1 MDGSVLPLATR
12 RPSPVR
18 TAPASPPRTVPAGQ
32 RGRAHLLDLPFAFR
46 DIGHQHGAR
55 WDAASKS
62 FLFRGDQLPPALAP
76 YACEPY
82 SWERLQQD
90 EMNGVEPVA
99 STPERKV
106 MLRKH
111 QMECVLAVRAALKA
125 ERSGYLIADDVGL
138 GKTMSTWASVMSM
151 RDADTV
157 LIVCPLAVVAH
168 WRRTI
173 RWMGDLGKRI
183 VVINYDR
190 LKKLF
195 EIDAAAAGKMA
206 ARRKKKRRVRTAKGV
221 ARYGDPAE
229 FDVIVWDEC
238 HKLRN
243 PDSARSK
250 LAKRLAE
257 EADFQLWLSA
267 TAGQNPI
274 ELQYLAPLIAEAT
287 GTRASRMTDWVE
299 WCQSQG
305 MGVTKGAFGK
315 IAWRGTSK
323 DEKER
328 EGSDEDLEIMRRLLF
343 EGTVPLGIR
352 RSPTDIAG
360 WPEVNRILMPIA
372 LDAEDRALYEQAW
385 AEFRAHLGLGGG
397 GRDSRNALV
406 ARLRFRQKASLL
418 RTGATVD
425 LALDLLD
432 QGLQV
437 AVSAGFLETLEIVRE
452 ALEKAGHGV
461 SVISGA
467 QSPGEKERQRLDFQ
481 NGRTTA
487 VVYTVEEGISLHE
500 GEYNAARRANIV
512 HDLRWSGIQMKQ
524 IEGRTHRD
532 GKFSQVYWMV
542 GENTVEE
549 GVARVVAERI
559 RSMSRMQGDEG
570 TVEEIERVLA
580 GLPA

>member
-1 MDGSVLPLATR
+1 MPLANR
-12 RPSPVR
+12 RPSPSR
-18 TAPASPPRTVPAGQ
+18 PAASTFRSAPPPPL
-32 RGRAHLLDLPFAFR
+32 RGPVHIIDLPFEMR
-46 DIGHQHGAR
+46 SLGQVNGAR
-55 WDAASKS
+55 WDPATKS
-62 FLFRGDQLPPALAP
+62 YLFRGEALPPMLQP
-76 YACEPY
+76 YASELY
-82 SWERLQQD
+82 SLERMQQD
-90 EMNGVEPVA
+90 DLNGVQLQPSV
-99 STPERKV
+99 PERRV
-106 MLRKH
+106 MLRQH
-111 QMECVLAVRAALKA
+111 QMGCVLAVRAAIKA
-125 ERSGYLIADDVGL
+125 DRTGFLVADDVGL
-138 GKTMSTWASVMSM
+138 GKTMSTWAAIMSM
-151 RDADTV
+151 QDVETV

-195 EIDAAAAGKMA
+195 EVDAAAINKMA
-206 ARRKKKRRVRTAKGV
+206 ARRKKKRRVRSAKGV
-221 ARYGDPAE
+221 ARYGDPAQ
-229 FDVIVWDEC
+229 FDVVVWDEC

-250 LAKRLAE
+250 LAKRLGD

-299 WCQSQG
+299 WCTSQG
-305 MGVTKGAFGK
+305 IGLSKGAFGK
-315 IAWRGTSK
+315 VVWRGNA
-323 DEKER
+323 KEEAER
-328 EGSDEDLEIMRRLLF
+328 KGADDDLETMRRILF
-343 EGTVPLGIR
+343 DGPVPMGIR

-360 WPEVNRILMPIA
+360 WPEVNRILMPIS

-385 AEFRAHLGLGGG
+385 GEFRSQLGLSGR

-418 RTGATVD
+418 RTSATVD
-425 LALDLLD
+425 LALNLLE

-437 AVSAGFLETLEIVRE
+437 GISVGFIETMEVVRDALDKAGYAVSLIGGE
-452 ALEKAGHGV
+452 
-461 SVISGA
+461 
-467 QSPGEKERQRLDFQ
+467 QSPGDKERQRLDFQ

-487 VVYTVEEGISLHE
+487 VIYTVEEGISLHQ
-500 GEYNAARRANIV
+500 GEYNNAKRANIV

-532 GKFSQVYWMV
+532 GKFSQVYWMM

-549 GVARVVAERI
+549 GVARIVAERI
-559 RSMSRMQGDEG
+559 RSMSRMQGDQG

-580 GLPA
+580 GIAPPVLV